1 MESDEYISHEILM
14 QLFVVAN
21 LLVGAFVSVKSIVL
35 GEIEEGERITIEH
48 SQEVNALTIHSE

>member
-1 MESDEYISHEILM
+1 MESDEYISHEMLM

-21 LLVGAFVSVKSIVL
+21 LLVGVFVSVKSIVL